1 MPNIYLLKTKTLLT
15 FDPLAPVLRD
25 QCLLIEDGIIRQI
38 APEADFALIECE
50 RIDATDKLV
59 MPGLINA
66 HHHFYS
72 TLVTGLGKA
81 EPAKDFQGVL
91 ENLWWRLDKQLLPE
105 DNYISA
111 LVSALTAIRKGTT
124 TIIDHHASPFAV
136 SGSLSQIAK
145 AVSETGLRAS
155 LCYEVSD
162 RDGEAITADGIA
174 ENADWIRQCEAS
186 GGNMLRGLFGMHAAF
201 TLSDKSLELISTLV
215 QELSCGTHIHTA
227 EADSD
232 QQFNLKHYGKR
243 VVPRLDS
250 FGLINRKS
258 ILAHGVYL
266 DDSELDT
273 VFSRGAAIVTNPQS
287 NLNNAVGIA
296 DVLKMSQKGILV
308 GLGTDAMTVNMLEE
322 LRVGLWA
329 QHLKQNNPNA
339 AFMEIASTLIFNN
352 PRIAHKYWG
361 QGLGM
366 LAKGHAADLILVDYD
381 PHTPL
386 DENTWLGH
394 VIFGISQ
401 ADVDSTMVNGR
412 FLMWNRELLLD
423 LDESEIKAKSR
434 ELAAKLWNRF

>member
-1 MPNIYLLKTKTLLT
+1 MSSIYLLKTKTMLT
-15 FDPLAPVLRD
+15 FDPQAPVLRD

-81 EPAKDFQGVL
+81 APAKDFQGVL
-91 ENLWWRLDKQLLPE
+91 ENLWWRLDKKLLAE

-124 TIIDHHASPFAV
+124 TIIDHHASPYAAT
-136 SGSLSQIAK
+136 GSLSQIAK

-162 RDGEAITADGIA
+162 RDGDAVCAEGIA
-174 ENADWIRQCEAS
+174 ENADWIRQCDVS
-186 GGNMLRGLFGMHAAF
+186 GDNMQKGLFGMHAAF
-201 TLSDKSLELISTLV
+201 TLSDKSLELISTLTR
-215 QELSCGTHIHTA
+215 ELNCGTHIHAA

-243 VVPRLDS
+243 VIPRLDS
-250 FGLINRKS
+250 FGLIGRNS
-258 ILAHGVYL
+258 ILAHGIYL

-273 VFSRGAAIVTNPQS
+273 IASRGAALVTNPQS

-296 DVLKMSQKGILV
+296 NVLKMSQKGILV

-329 QHLKQNNPNA
+329 QHLKQNDPNA

-352 PRIAHKYWG
+352 PRIAQKYWG

-366 LAKGHAADLILVDYD
+366 LARGHAADLILVDYD

-386 DENTWLGH
+386 DENTWIGH

-401 ADVDSTMVNGR
+401 ASVDSTMVNGR

-423 LDESEIKAKSR
+423 LDETEIKAKSR
-434 ELAAKLWNRF
+434 ELAQKLWERF